1 MISVFVSRATPFN
14 EMQLYFLESLRSYLR
29 TRGLEPRTIGDTDYG
44 QDPMAHIR
52 GVMMDCN
59 GLLGIGLRRFH
70 VIEGVDRPD
79 AEATELLHVI
89 GAVKDRWTTSPYVHL
104 ETAIAYHVGL
114 PMLMLVEKGV
124 IMEGALE
131 SGVIFMYPPSIDLTT
146 RETIDDFLSSERW
159 RQLVNTWEGEVREVV
174 ANKGRPPRLY
184 QR

>member
-14 EMQLYFLESLRSYLR
+14 EMQRYFLVELKKYLKS
-29 TRGLEPRTIGDTDYG
+29 RGLEPHTIGDTDYG
-44 QDPMAHIR
+44 KVPMEHIR

-70 VIEGVDRPD
+70 VIRGVDRPKAVASD
-79 AEATELLHVI
+79 LLHVI
-89 GAVKDRWTTSPYVHL
+89 GTVKDQWTTSPYVHL

-114 PMLMLVEKGV
+114 PMLMLVETGV
-124 IMEGALE
+124 MMEGALE
-131 SGVIFMYPPSIDLTT
+131 SGVMFMYPPSIDLTS
-146 RETIDDFLSSERW
+146 RETIDEFLSSEQW

>member
-14 EMQLYFLESLRSYLR
+14 EMQRYFLSAVTKYFRS
-29 TRGLEPRTIGDTDYG
+29 RGMEPRTIGDTDYG
-44 QDPMAHIR
+44 KDPMGHIR

-70 VIEGVDRPD
+70 VAHGVDRPD
-79 AEATELLHVI
+79 AQATEFLHVI
-89 GAVKDRWTTSPYVHL
+89 GAVEDQWTTSPYLHL
-104 ETAIAYHVGL
+104 ETAIAFHIGL

-131 SGVIFMYPPSIDLTT
+131 SGVIFMYPPTMDLTSPA
-146 RETIDDFLSSERW
+146 TIDDFLNSERW